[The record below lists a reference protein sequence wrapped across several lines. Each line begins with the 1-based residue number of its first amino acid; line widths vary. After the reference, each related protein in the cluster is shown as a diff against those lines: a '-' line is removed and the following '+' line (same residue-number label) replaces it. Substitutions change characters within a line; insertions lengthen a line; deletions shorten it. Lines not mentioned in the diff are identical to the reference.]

1 MKWAKPNTS
10 GPPGTAASYA
20 TRFSAAITRMPAD
33 TAVDGLRAVDT
44 GAVDIELMT
53 EQHIEY
59 QEALRQAGAI
69 VTELPALPAY
79 PDAQFVEDTALCL
92 PNLVVMMR
100 PGAETRRGEVAPM
113 REVLSPLFENI
124 ADITDGCI
132 EAGDILTTPFE
143 VLVGLS
149 ARTNQTG
156 ADQLRQILNGHG
168 YPMQILKTPS
178 DVLHFKT
185 DCSLIA
191 DQCIRSTQRLASNGC
206 FEGYQTLLVP
216 TGEEAAANMIR
227 YNDHIIMPAGFPK
240 TETMLRAKGFAI
252 ICVGNS
258 ECAKIDGGMSCLS
271 LRLWL

>member
-1 MKWAKPNTS
+1 MA
-10 GPPGTAASYA
+10 
-20 TRFSAAITRMPAD
+20 
-33 TAVDGLRAVDT
+33 
-44 GAVDIELMT
+44 

-59 QEALRQAGAI
+59 QQALRQAGAI

-79 PDAQFVEDTALCL
+79 PDAHFVEDTALCL
-92 PNLVVMMR
+92 PNLVVMMC
-100 PGAETRRGEVAPM
+100 PGAKVRRGEVAPM
-113 REVLSPLFENI
+113 REVLSPLFNNI
-124 ADITDGCI
+124 ADIKDGCI
-132 EAGDILTTPFE
+132 EAGDVLITQSE

-156 ADQLRQILNGHG
+156 AEQLRQILNGHG
-168 YPMQILKTPS
+168 YAVRILKTPS
-178 DVLHFKT
+178 NVLHLKT

-191 DQCIRSTQRLASNGC
+191 DGCILSTQRLASSGC
-206 FEGYQTLLVP
+206 FEGYQNMLVP

-240 TETMLRAKGFAI
+240 TEAMLRAEGFLI

>member
-1 MKWAKPNTS
+1 MKRAKLNTS
-10 GPPGTAASYA
+10 GPPSTAASYA

-33 TAVDGLRAVDT
+33 TAVNGLRAEDT
-44 GAVDIELMT
+44 GAVDIELMA

-59 QEALRQAGAI
+59 QQALRQAGAI
-69 VTELPALPAY
+69 VTALPALPAY

-100 PGAETRRGEVAPM
+100 PGTVTRRGEVAPM
-113 REVLSPLFENI
+113 RGVLSPLFENI

-156 ADQLRQILNGHG
+156 ADQLRHILNGHG
-168 YPMQILKTPS
+168 YDMRILKTPY

-191 DQCIRSTQRLASNGC
+191 DQCVLSTQRLASKGC

-216 TGEEAAANMIR
+216 TGEEAAANVIR

-240 TETMLRAKGFAI
+240 TETMLRAKGFTI
-252 ICVGNS
+252 TCVGNS

-271 LRLWL
+271 LRL

>member
-1 MKWAKPNTS
+1 MKRAKLNTS
-10 GPPGTAASYA
+10 CTPSTAASYA

-33 TAVDGLRAVDT
+33 SAVHGLRAEDA
-44 GAVDIELMT
+44 GAVDIELMAK
-53 EQHIEY
+53 QHSEY
-59 QEALRQAGAI
+59 QQALRQAGAI
-69 VTELPALPAY
+69 VTELPALSAY

-100 PGAETRRGEVAPM
+100 LGVETRRGEVAQM
-113 REVLSPLFENI
+113 RGVLSPLFENI

-156 ADQLRQILNGHG
+156 ADQLQHILNGHG
-168 YPMQILKTPS
+168 YAMRILKTPPN
-178 DVLHFKT
+178 VLHLKT

-191 DQCIRSTQRLASNGC
+191 DQCILSTQRLASNGC
-206 FEGYQTLLVP
+206 FGGYQILLVP
-216 TGEEAAANMIR
+216 TGEEAAANVIR
-227 YNDHIIMPAGFPK
+227 YNEHIIMPAGFPK
-240 TETMLRAKGFAI
+240 TETMLRAKGFTV